1 MRPES
6 EFNPEDLVDAF
17 LLEPAA
23 PEPSGEHVEQLRQRL
38 LAEACS
44 TAVERNLLTPVGSD
58 ISEKATNRRIWST
71 HRGVV
76 TIAGVAITITLWLVV
91 TWTGAAPE
99 TPIMKFR
106 QVLATTGTQAWVH
119 GQTIITASG
128 ATGAGAADS
137 GAASSGV
144 ASYGARHQ
152 FETWFSPAERLAA
165 LRTETELQVTDYNL
179 GVQFTY
185 DRGADVFRQSAA
197 DPHHE
202 HFGRTMVVALLSGGD
217 LTDALPFHSVSEV
230 QKTSIRLGEGH
241 GIQYQFSVTWRSNPA
256 LGWLTTVIVD
266 AENRFIQTWEE
277 QHSHGLHVYTKF
289 DYPTDGPRDLAAL
302 GAPPTPPH
310 LTHSAEPLN

>member
-1 MRPES
+1 MRPAS

-23 PEPSGEHVEQLRQRL
+23 PEPSDEHVEQLRQRL
-38 LAEACS
+38 LAAACS
-44 TAVERNLLTPVGSD
+44 TAVDREVLSPVRSN

-71 HRGVV
+71 YRTVV
-76 TIAGVAITITLWLVV
+76 SIAGVAITIALWLVV
-91 TWTGAAPE
+91 TWTSAAPE

-119 GQTIITASG
+119 GQTTITNSG
-128 ATGAGAADS
+128 GTGPAATIHAATSDATKDS
-137 GAASSGV
+137 AI
-144 ASYGARHQ
+144 RHP

-179 GVQFTY
+179 GVQYTY
-185 DRGADVFRQSAA
+185 DRVAHEFRQSAA
-197 DPHHE
+197 NPHHE

-230 QKTSIRLGEGH
+230 QKTSIRVGEEY
-241 GIQYQFSVTWRSNPA
+241 GIQYQFSVSWRSNPA

-266 AENRFIQTWEE
+266 AENRFIQSWEE

-289 DYPTDGPRDLAAL
+289 DYPADGPRDLAAL
-302 GAPPTPPH
+302 GAPPTPPP